1 LHRTPLWW
9 EPATVLAA
17 LPPRAGFRRSFAA
30 PRSRLEWLDPGR
42 ARELIARERP
52 WPRAALSTSATDHD
66 PRAQPLDRPNL
77 AHRGRGRPRSQLF
90 FARPSRVQ
98 RVSAGRPIG
107 STRIASGCASRHG
120 QPRIHGPGAES
131 SLRSNLHLPP
141 RSLASRSF
149 APTRSPRAPHVAAR
163 SDAGWR
169 GLRRRR
175 LRADTDSPSDHR
187 PEARITL
194 RKSPQPRSVRRFV
207 KKGRLTHPP
216 AKGSAIRRT
225 RGAFRRESPPRKGA
239 RQSSTTCHQAVDYR
253 LTPLRSSLPPQP

>member
-1 LHRTPLWW
+1 VPSWWWISDASLSPPFTSRVSVWWAEGEDRFRRVLVKALGFSGPKRLPSTGAPRGAGLHRTPLWW

-131 SLRSNLHLPP
+131 SLRSNP
-141 RSLASRSF
+141 A
-149 APTRSPRAPHVAAR
+149 
-163 SDAGWR
+163 
-169 GLRRRR
+169 
-175 LRADTDSPSDHR
+175 
-187 PEARITL
+187 
-194 RKSPQPRSVRRFV
+194 
-207 KKGRLTHPP
+207 PP
-216 AKGSAIRRT
+216 AAI
-225 RGAFRRESPPRKGA
+225 AREQELRPNPIA
-239 RQSSTTCHQAVDYR
+239 SSTSR
-253 LTPLRSSLPPQP
+253 RGP